1 MEIKT
6 GKQFKLVRTVT
17 EEMTAA
23 SVGSSDLRVLAT
35 PVMIAL
41 FEESSAACLREF
53 LDPEQTSVGVSV
65 DVRHTSATPVGGT
78 VRVNT
83 EIVESDGR
91 TVTFRAT
98 ASDDSGE
105 IGDCIHRR
113 VIVAAERFLEKAYAK
128 LK

>member
-23 SVGSSDLRVLAT
+23 SVGSGDLRVLAT

-53 LDPEQTSVGVSV
+53 LDPE
-65 DVRHTSATPVGGT
+65 
-78 VRVNT
+78 
-83 EIVESDGR
+83 
-91 TVTFRAT
+91 
-98 ASDDSGE
+98 
-105 IGDCIHRR
+105 
-113 VIVAAERFLEKAYAK
+113 
-128 LK
+128 

>member
-23 SVGSSDLRVLAT
+23 SVGSGDLRVLAT

-53 LDPEQTSVGVSV
+53 LDPEQTSVGVIS
-65 DVRHTSATPVGGT
+65 RCSPYICYTCWGNSA
-78 VRVNT
+78 
-83 EIVESDGR
+83 
-91 TVTFRAT
+91 
-98 ASDDSGE
+98 
-105 IGDCIHRR
+105 CQ
-113 VIVAAERFLEKAYAK
+113 Y
-128 LK
+128 